1 MGKINKV
8 VFIDDDEATTDFHKY
23 IVDKMQFAKE
33 ALFFT
38 QEEEALKYLQNI
50 ESKYDFSD
58 LIFVDINMPKINGH
72 EFVSE
77 VMDIP
82 VFNQQRTIIVHLTSS
97 TSIQDIKKSLIN
109 EVERYYQKPL
119 SQQIISDILKKDLNI
134 DFPVN

>member
-1 MGKINKV
+1 MEKINKV
-8 VFIDDDEATTDFHKY
+8 VFIDDDEAATDFHKY
-23 IVDKMQFAKE
+23 IVDKMQFAEE

-50 ESKYDFSD
+50 ENKYDFPD
-58 LIFVDINMPKINGH
+58 LIFVDINMPKMNGH

-97 TSIQDIKKSLIN
+97 TNIEDIKKSLVN

-119 SQQIISDILKKDLNI
+119 SKQIISDILKKDLNI
-134 DFPVN
+134 DFPAN